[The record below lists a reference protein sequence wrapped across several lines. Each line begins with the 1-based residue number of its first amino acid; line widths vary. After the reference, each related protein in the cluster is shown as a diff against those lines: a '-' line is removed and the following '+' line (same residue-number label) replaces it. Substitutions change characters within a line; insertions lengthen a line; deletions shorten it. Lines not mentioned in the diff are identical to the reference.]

1 MVHARNTTCVV
12 AVRRTPKRLPPL
24 SWFPAHGNPVLRGFP
39 ALVGWAVQRT
49 GTVEEDQRALSN
61 SSRRRLVDYV
71 CISPVILEGEELL
84 IHAVRKWVVW
94 KREAL
99 EKNNVRRCLIICPTS
114 RSCSSVRAPSSL
126 GIGLVE
132 SSATAVEYNVGTSY
146 HQAFWNMW
154 LPTA

>member
-1 MVHARNTTCVV
+1 MCGTGPRTQYYLCRSCLPNPKTIPTVELVSSARD
-12 AVRRTPKRLPPL
+12 
-24 SWFPAHGNPVLRGFP
+24 HPVLRGFP

-61 SSRRRLVDYV
+61 SSRRRLVDCV
-71 CISPVILEGEELL
+71 CIPPVILEGEVLV

-99 EKNNVRRCLIICPTS
+99 EKNNVRRRLIICPTS
-114 RSCSSVRAPSSL
+114 RSCSSVRAPSFL

-132 SSATAVEYNVGTSY
+132 SSTTVEYNVGTSY
-146 HQAFWNMW
+146 HQAF
-154 LPTA
+154 